1 MVMKMSQRVKNEVIN
16 RASEVEA
23 KIKAYISKG
32 KLMAKSG
39 DSIDDEKYLIKTPDG
54 NMYIISSKSVGWR
67 VTVDRVTM
75 DEAED
80 IWWDV
85 VYTPEAKEKLEH
97 GEEYLPR
104 KSFILPS
111 YARPQIKSIQELKK
125 SRVGMAPPREREE
138 SDIVPHL
145 ASKYMKQ
152 GYSKSEAFKKAWEEY
167 RRMKSR

>member
-1 MVMKMSQRVKNEVIN
+1 MSQRVKNEVIN
-16 RASEVEA
+16 RASEVED

-39 DSIDDEKYLIKTPDG
+39 DSIDDEKYLIKAPDG
-54 NMYIISSKSVGWR
+54 NMYIISSESVGWR

-85 VYTPEAKEKLEH
+85 V
-97 GEEYLPR
+97 
-104 KSFILPS
+104 
-111 YARPQIKSIQELKK
+111 
-125 SRVGMAPPREREE
+125 MAPPRERKE

-152 GYSKSEAFKKAWEEY
+152 GYSKSESFKKAWEEY